1 MGRLFNSMQQVY
13 RHKANHLLDELGQAG
28 VTENNEGV
36 SVHDLDYHQLR
47 HLLAT
52 TRIKKG
58 L

>member
-13 RHKANHLLDELGQAG
+13 RHKSNHLLDELGQAG

-36 SVHDLDYHQLR
+36 SVHELDYHQLR
-47 HLLAT
+47 HLLVT
-52 TRIKKG
+52 TRIKRG